1 MSEASS
7 FALEEGDFIE
17 KASSYDEAFSG
28 ASVLI
33 GLFKEPSKINR
44 FWHVTSYVYVIWSSE
59 RDVASAQWSAN

>member
-28 ASVLI
+28 QAVNNALEQAK
-33 GLFKEPSKINR
+33 LKN
-44 FWHVTSYVYVIWSSE
+44 
-59 RDVASAQWSAN
+59 VANTMFSGRKRTGFS